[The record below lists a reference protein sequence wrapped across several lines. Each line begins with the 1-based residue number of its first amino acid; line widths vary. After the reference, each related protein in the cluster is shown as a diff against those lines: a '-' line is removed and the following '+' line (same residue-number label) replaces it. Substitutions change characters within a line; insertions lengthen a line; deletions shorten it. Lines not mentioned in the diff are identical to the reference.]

1 MSRIVNVTYHQE
13 PEGWWAESIDAPAF
27 FATGESRAEVRR
39 RVFEHLPSAL
49 GIAPDETPEFQEAE
63 IFVGAALVPIDRAE
77 EPEALPEGTTL
88 GWFARFGENSPEGA

>member
-27 FATGESRAEVRR
+27 FATGENRAQVRR
-39 RVFEHLPSAL
+39 RVYEHLPPAL
-49 GIAPDETPEFQEAE
+49 GVDPGDVDFQEAE

-77 EPEALPEGTTL
+77 EPEALPEGPTL